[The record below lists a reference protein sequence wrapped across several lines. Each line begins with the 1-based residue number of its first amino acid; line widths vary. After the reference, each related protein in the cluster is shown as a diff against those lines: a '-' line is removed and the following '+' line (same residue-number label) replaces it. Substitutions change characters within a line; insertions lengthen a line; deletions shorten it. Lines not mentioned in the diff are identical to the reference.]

1 MRLIDADDL
10 KESMGKPKDKV
21 EEMINKV
28 ICDYID
34 LAPTIEPDRE
44 AFKAGFIKAK
54 LDDPDIIKQFKEQL
68 AKPQLVEFVPF
79 DEELTAEWV
88 IKDYMSGFGTF
99 KRWACGHCDGWRA
112 QAPVKFCANCGA
124 KMLNTA
130 DVEMSEGTI
139 LGGEK

>member
-10 KESMGKPKDKV
+10 KESMGEPKDKV

-44 AFKAGFIKAK
+44 AFKVGYIKAK
-54 LDDPDIIKQFKEQL
+54 IEDPDLTMMELGL
-68 AKPQLVEFVPF
+68 AKPQQVELMPL
-79 DEELTAEWV
+79 ELTAEWV
-88 IKDYMSGFGTF
+88 IKDYLSGFGTF
-99 KRWACGHCDGWRA
+99 KRWACGHCNGWRA

-124 KMLNTA
+124 KMLNAA